1 MRNRFTAAVVAIL
14 ALHGAA
20 ALGIYLATLP
30 QPSLASAAPAAGGV
44 AVPDAPLFAL
54 PPPPPLPPIRVF
66 DAPPPAPAYAAAV
79 AGPAAPELP
88 PPPSL
93 EERELRAE
101 AAVERR
107 EARFGNLVTQI
118 RRQR

>member
-14 ALHGAA
+14 GFHGAA

-30 QPSLASAAPAAGGV
+30 APPLASAAPAAGGV
-44 AVPDAPLFAL
+44 AVPDVPVFTL
-54 PPPPPLPPIRVF
+54 PPPPPPIRVI
-66 DAPPPAPAYAAAV
+66 DAMPPAPAYAAAV

-93 EERELRAE
+93 EERQLRVE

-107 EARFGNLVTQI
+107 EERFGNMVTRI

>member
-14 ALHGAA
+14 GLHGAA

-30 QPSLASAAPAAGGV
+30 QPQLTSAAPVAGAV

-54 PPPPPLPPIRVF
+54 PPPPLPPVRVF
-66 DAPPPAPAYAAAV
+66 DEPPPAPAYAAAA
-79 AGPAAPELP
+79 AGPAVPELP

-93 EERELRAE
+93 EEQQLRTE
-101 AAVERR
+101 VAVERR
-107 EARFGNLVTQI
+107 EARFGSMVTRI